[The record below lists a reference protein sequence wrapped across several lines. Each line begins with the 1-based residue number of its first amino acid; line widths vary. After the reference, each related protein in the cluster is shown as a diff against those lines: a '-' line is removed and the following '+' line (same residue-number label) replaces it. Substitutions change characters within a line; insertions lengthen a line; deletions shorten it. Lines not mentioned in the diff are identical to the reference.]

1 MQMARVNVS
10 VEDEQKN
17 RWEDHVE
24 DSPEYTTLSQLV
36 RSAIEA
42 EIADETG
49 SQSFEG
55 PGMNQDILEQF
66 GELKS
71 EIRNVKDRLGRVEEN
86 VKQNPELEELASEV
100 FDILPTKD
108 DLTPEATVWFA
119 PSEGLLYTPA
129 GKSALTG
136 EQEQVPAE
144 EVSDDELASTGQIEA
159 FAHVLGESSHKMQEA
174 VEKLTGDTAMV
185 RSETVDGEIR
195 YYRRK

>member
-1 MQMARVNVS
+1 MARVNVS

-17 RWEDHVE
+17 RWEEHVE

-42 EIADETG
+42 EIADEAG
-49 SQSFEG
+49 SQSLEG
-55 PGMNQDILEQF
+55 PGMNQDFLEQF

-71 EIRNVKDRLGRVEEN
+71 EIRDVKDRLGRVEEN

-108 DLTPEATVWFA
+108 DLTPKATVWFA
-119 PSEGLLYTPA
+119 PSEGLLYAPV
-129 GKSALTG
+129 GKSVLTG

-144 EVSDDELASTGQIEA
+144 DVSDDELSRTGQIES
-159 FAHVLGESSHKMQEA
+159 FAHILGESSHKMQEA

-185 RSETVDGEIR
+185 RSETVDGEVR